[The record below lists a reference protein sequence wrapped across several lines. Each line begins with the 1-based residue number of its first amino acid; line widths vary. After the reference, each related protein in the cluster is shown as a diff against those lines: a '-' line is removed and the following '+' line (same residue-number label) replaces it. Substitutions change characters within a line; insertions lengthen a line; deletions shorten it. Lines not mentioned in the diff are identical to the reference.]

1 MKRLKLIK
9 LTVLI
14 ALFFCI
20 TSGAQ
25 NFPIQRIDSTSAI
38 ISIEELKYAAK
49 IFVRFNYQTKMI
61 ADYIGIKRNLE
72 QIIISKDLILE
83 EKTAQ
88 IDLLK
93 TVNAKEP
100 ESNFLSY
107 LSYSLGGFTA
117 GILLVLIIGI
127 N

>member
-9 LTVLI
+9 LTALI
-14 ALFFCI
+14 ALFFCTI
-20 TSGAQ
+20 NGAQ
-25 NFPIQRIDSTSAI
+25 NFPIQRIDSTTAV

-49 IFVRFNYQTKMI
+49 VYVRFNYQTKMI

-72 QIIISKDLILE
+72 QIIISKDLILQ
-83 EKTAQ
+83 EKSAQ
-88 IDLLK
+88 IDMLK
-93 TVNAKEP
+93 SAYQKEP

-107 LSYSLGGFTA
+107 LSYSLGGFTV
-117 GILLVLIIGI
+117 GILLTLIIGV